1 MTHRALMIAGPLSDA
16 DLAEL
21 LATLRLIEQRNSEGV
36 YKAVIRDLERDPS
49 LEEMA
54 DRLHGIFPRL
64 PGQEPDIAIV
74 PRK

>member
-1 MTHRALMIAGPLSDA
+1 MVHRALMIAGPLSEA
-16 DLAEL
+16 DLREL
-21 LATLRLIEQRNSEGV
+21 METLRAIEQRNPEGV
-36 YKAVIRDLERDPS
+36 YKAMIRDLERDPS